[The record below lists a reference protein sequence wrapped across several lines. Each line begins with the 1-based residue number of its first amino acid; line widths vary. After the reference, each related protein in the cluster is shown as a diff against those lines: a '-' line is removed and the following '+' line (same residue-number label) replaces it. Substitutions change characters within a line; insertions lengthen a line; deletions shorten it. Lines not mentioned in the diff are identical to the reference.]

1 MFINRNKVLIV
12 RTSDLQ
18 LRLLLDR
25 YVAQPL
31 SIFIRTDDVLGVG
44 LEVDQLE
51 VDSLGVLVF
60 VLGGRFEV
68 EVAVVVVLRVVEGR
82 PYRASVRRSG
92 QGCGCFVFLVG
103 RIFNTYGRNNLNVG
117 PNNDRG

>member
-1 MFINRNKVLIV
+1 MFVDRNKVLIV
-12 RTSDLQ
+12 RTSNLQ
-18 LRLLLDR
+18 FSLLLDR
-25 YVAQPL
+25 YIAQPV
-31 SIFIRTDDVLGVG
+31 SILIRADNVFGVG

-68 EVAVVVVLRVVEGR
+68 EVAVVVVLRIVEGR
-82 PYRASVRRSG
+82 PHRASVRGLG

-103 RIFNTYGRNNLNVG
+103 RVVCACEPIEI
-117 PNNDRG
+117 